1 MKKIGDALKKAV
13 EEKLPESDLEPQK
26 RKRASVILNKN
37 RKDIYQALCLRPCI
51 TVSQLCEELALSRP
65 TMNWHLT
72 NLEEAGY
79 IEKRSFFNRTIFCP
93 SGMLSSE
100 ESKKALCLLND
111 LFPNKIYKQIL
122 QDPGMSTRALSE
134 ALGTQRSLR
143 TVLDKLQVSDLITAL
158 RDGRHLRY
166 YPTTK
171 LQGLVKSERQSQKT
185 FRSNLVKRLEK
196 EFMRPEIKE
205 IKGRGLVIT
214 IHFGKKEERLEIPY
228 SPIERVLV

>member
-13 EEKLPESDLEPQK
+13 EVKLPESDTDPLK
-26 RKRASVILNKN
+26 RKRASAILNKN

-51 TVSQLCEELALSRP
+51 TVSQLCEELTLSRP
-65 TMNWHLT
+65 TINWHLT

-79 IEKRSFFNRTIFCP
+79 IETRSFFNCTIFYP
-93 SGMLSSE
+93 SGMLGSE

-111 LFPNKIYKQIL
+111 ILTNKVYKQIL
-122 QDPGMSTRALSE
+122 QDPGMNTRALNE
-134 ALGTQRSLR
+134 VLGTQKSLR
-143 TVLDKLQVSDLITAL
+143 ITLDKLQKCELITTL

-171 LQGLVKSERQSQKT
+171 LQGLVKSERRSQKI
-185 FRSNLVKRLEK
+185 FRGALVKRLEK

-214 IHFGKKEERLEIPY
+214 IHFGKTEERLEIPY
-228 SPIERVLV
+228 SPIERILA